1 MVLADKPQD
10 AANAGN
16 EESPAIRKETSEN
29 PKNAVVYMNPAN
41 AIVFKL
47 NQQQPKAGALSQTR
61 PEDTSNSESP
71 LLRNRKAQ

>member
-10 AANAGN
+10 AKAAN
-16 EESPAIRKETSEN
+16 EEGPALRKETSEN

-47 NQQQPKAGALSQTR
+47 NQQQAKAGSA
-61 PEDTSNSESP
+61 
-71 LLRNRKAQ
+71 